1 MVEAHDLP
9 LTGAQAGIWFAQ
21 HLDPSNP
28 IYNTGER
35 IDLRGPLA
43 PDVLV
48 AAIGDAVDE
57 ADALH
62 VRFTTVDGEPRQVPL
77 GAEER
82 AAWSVTRVDLRGE
95 ADPEAAAR
103 DWMAGALGQ
112 PVDLDRGP
120 LFAQAL
126 LRLADD
132 HHVWFHSYHHVV
144 MDAYGFSLIARR
156 VAALYAARLA
166 VDEAPVRRAGTLA
179 ELVAA
184 DADARERR
192 REDDRAFWADRFP
205 GPPEPATL
213 GRGSRRS
220 SSTFLRRGST
230 LPAAAVEEM
239 EAAARAG
246 GGHWPELVL
255 AAVALY
261 LHRLAGAPDVVLGV
275 PMMGRLG
282 GAAST
287 TAARTPGMLVNIV
300 PLRLAPTPAT
310 TVGELV
316 GAVAAELAAV
326 RDHQHYRFEDLRRD
340 LRLDAGAGTAGARG
354 EAALVGPWVN
364 VKPFADKLRFGA
376 ETTGT
381 ARPVSGGPVHDL
393 AVNVQRQP
401 DGSLVLDLDANPA
414 TYDADALAGHHRR
427 LAALLATLAATPPER
442 AIGAVPLLDDAE
454 RDAALAAGTG
464 APLSSL
470 PGGDLTAVLAAAAAA
485 HPDRVAVTG
494 PGGPS
499 LTHAELDRRA
509 RGLAARLR
517 AAGAGPDRLVAIAL
531 PRTPELVVAVLA
543 CVHAGAGW
551 MPLDTDA
558 PAARLALVVED
569 AMPTLALVAPET
581 ADALPGVAT
590 LDVTAAP
597 TQPGRPGDLPPVDD
611 AHVAHVIHTSGSTG
625 RPKGV
630 VVPRDALRTF
640 LLDMHGRTGLR
651 PGGELVAVTTI
662 GFDIAALELLVP
674 VLAGACV
681 VVAPRRTVQDPAA
694 LADLL
699 REHPDAVVQ
708 ATPTLWR
715 ALADVAPEVLAG
727 RTALVG
733 GEALP
738 ASLAA
743 DLDTAGADVTNLYGP
758 TETTVWSTAAH
769 VSENHGQDR
778 EMRSHR
784 APPIGRAITG
794 TRTRVLDRALQDV
807 PDDVVGELYIAG
819 AGLARGYLGRPSLTA
834 SRFVADPTGEP
845 GARMYRT
852 GDLVRRDASGVL
864 HYLGRADDQVKVR
877 GHRVEPGEIEAALDA
892 LDGIARSVVSLR
904 EDRLVAHVIADDG
917 REPSTAEVRERLA
930 GTLPEHMLPAA
941 VAVVDAFPLTANGKV
956 DKARLPA
963 PALDATAP
971 RREPAGPVEA
981 ALCAVV
987 AEVLGVASVDPDDDF
1002 FALGGHSLLATR
1014 VVARAG
1020 DRLGGTLTVRD
1031 VFDAPTPAGLAAR
1044 LDPAGDH
1051 TDAVA
1056 PLVPRTDRT
1065 TEPPLSPAQQ
1075 RLWFLHRLHG
1085 PSATYNI
1092 PAVLRLRGALD
1103 TDALRAAVGDLV
1115 ARHEALRT
1123 VPVEDDEGVA
1133 RQHVVTDPEV
1143 PWTRIARPD
1152 DVEAAI
1158 DEAARTVVDVGTTIP
1173 VNATLIGDGSG
1184 DGSDHVLVLVVH
1196 HLAADEWS
1204 LATLAD
1210 DLAAAYA
1217 ARRAGRAPDR
1227 APLAVQYADHTVWD
1241 AARLGDIDDAGSRAG
1256 AQLAWWRERLAGLP
1270 EEIALPT
1277 DRPRPAEPSGAGGVV
1292 RFTVDGELHRGVRAL
1307 ARDTGTTTFMVLHAA
1322 FAALLTGMGAG
1333 TDIAVGSPVTGRTD
1347 PALDPLVGLFV
1358 NNVVLRVDTGGHPT
1372 GRELLARVREAD
1384 LDAVA
1389 HADVPFERVV
1399 QALDPG
1405 RALARHPL
1413 FQVMLSYREVRA
1425 EGPSMPGL
1433 DASLELRETG
1443 TAKFDLTVD
1452 LTETRGTD
1460 GLEGFVEHALD
1471 LYDEATVQA
1480 LLDRWRRLL
1489 AALVA
1494 EPDRVVDTLPLV
1506 DLAEHDRLV
1515 AAGVGPRAVTDGRSL
1530 PERIAAVADGSPD
1543 GVAVRCGDET
1553 LTYRALVDRA
1563 GALAGALRDAG
1574 AGPGALV
1581 GVALPRTPQL
1591 VVALLAVLGSGAAY
1605 LPLDPEHPTA
1615 RTQQVLDDAAPVA
1628 VVAEAGFD
1636 AGPVPVVAP
1645 DAGGDVT
1652 PMGGP
1657 VGDETVYT
1665 IYTSGSTGRPKGVV
1679 VPAGALEAFL
1689 GTMGERLPLGPG
1701 DRWVAVTTVSF
1712 DIAALE
1718 LWLPLVCG
1726 AEVVLARREEILDP
1740 PALAWLISGS
1750 AVTQA
1755 TPTLWQALVSDEA
1768 VDPAATLAGVRVLVG
1783 GEALPPAL
1791 GARLAAAAAEVT
1803 NVYGPTETTIWST
1816 AAHVSGIRGHD
1827 REFRSHGLGSP
1838 LAGERAYVLGA
1849 GLQPVPDGVVG
1860 ELYLGGVGVTR
1871 GYHARPDLTAERFV
1885 ADPHGAPGERMY
1897 RTGDLARRDP
1907 DGGLHY
1913 LGRVDDQVKVRG
1925 FRIELGDVTAALEAT
1940 DGVAAAAAV
1949 VRAGTGDAPAR
1960 LLGYVVGDPTA
1971 DPAPDP
1977 ETVRAAVAQR
1987 LPEHMVPVAVTVLDA
2002 FPTTPNGKID
2012 TRALPE
2018 PDVEGAPAGGGRA
2031 PETDGERALCAVF
2044 AEVLAVPE
2052 VAAVGA
2058 DSDFFALGGDSIA
2071 SIRVV
2076 GRARAHGWAIA
2087 ARDVF
2092 TRRTPAALAAAA
2104 TPVAE
2109 TDGHTAPST
2118 PLVTLDDDE
2127 LEDITDG
2134 WDAEWSV
2141 P

>member
-1 MVEAHDLP
+1 MVEARDLP

-28 IYNTGER
+28 IYTTGER

-62 VRFTTVDGEPRQVPL
+62 VRFTTVDGEPRQTPL
-77 GAEER
+77 APDER

-103 DWMAGALGQ
+103 DWMADALAQ

-120 LFAQAL
+120 LFAQAV

-166 VDEAPVRRAGTLA
+166 VDEAPARRAGTLA
-179 ELVAA
+179 ELVEA
-184 DADARERR
+184 DAEARARR
-192 REDDRAFWADRFP
+192 REDDRAFWAGRFP
-205 GPPEPATL
+205 GPPEPASL

-230 LPAAAVEEM
+230 LPAAAVEDM

-282 GAAST
+282 GKDASKA
-287 TAARTPGMLVNIV
+287 AARTPGMLVNIV

-326 RDHQHYRFEDLRRD
+326 RDHQHHRFEDLRRD
-340 LRLDAGAGTAGARG
+340 LRLDSAGGSRG

-364 VKPFADKLRFGA
+364 VKPFADRLRFGA

-414 TYDADALAGHHRR
+414 TYDADTLEGHHRR
-427 LAALLATLAATPPER
+427 LAALLATLATTPADRP
-442 AIGAVPLLDDAE
+442 IGAVPLLDDDE

-464 APLSSL
+464 APASSL
-470 PGGDLTAVLAAAAAA
+470 PAGDLTAVLAAAATA

-509 RGLAARLR
+509 RALAARLR
-517 AAGAGPDRLVAIAL
+517 DAGAGPEALVAIAL
-531 PRTPELVVAVLA
+531 PRTPDLVVAVLA

-551 MPLDTDA
+551 LPLDTDA

-569 AMPTLALVAPET
+569 AAPTLALVTPET

-590 LDVTAAP
+590 LDVTAAAGE
-597 TQPGRPGDLPPVDD
+597 PGEPGDLPPVDD

-630 VVPRDALRTF
+630 VVPRAALRTF
-640 LLDMHGRTGLR
+640 LLDMHGRTGLE

-699 REHPDAVVQ
+699 REHPGAVVQ

-743 DLDTAGADVTNLYGP
+743 DLDAAGADVTNLYGP
-758 TETTVWSTAAH
+758 TETTVWSTSTH
-769 VSENHGQDR
+769 VSALPSHSSKDR
-778 EMRSHR
+778 SRG

-807 PDDVVGELYIAG
+807 PDDVVGELHIAG

-834 SRFVADPTGEP
+834 SRFVADPTGDP

-852 GDLVRRDASGVL
+852 GDLVRRDTDGVL
-864 HYLGRADDQVKVR
+864 HYVGRGDDQVKVR

-904 EDRLVAHVIADDG
+904 EDRLVAHVIADGG
-917 REPSTAEVRERLA
+917 RAPSTAEVRERLA

-963 PALDATAP
+963 PALDATTP

-981 ALCAVV
+981 ALCAIV

-1044 LDPAGDH
+1044 LDPGGAGDDP
-1051 TDAVA
+1051 DAAA
-1056 PLVPRTDRT
+1056 PLVPRTDRD

-1085 PSATYNI
+1085 PSPTYNI

-1103 TDALRAAVGDLV
+1103 ADALRAAVGDLV
-1115 ARHEALRT
+1115 DRHEALRT
-1123 VPVEDDEGVA
+1123 VPREDEDGVA
-1133 RQHVVTDPEV
+1133 RQHVVADSEV
-1143 PWTRIARPD
+1143 PWTRVERPD
-1152 DVEAAI
+1152 DLEAAI
-1158 DEAARTVVDVGTTIP
+1158 DEAARTVIDVGTTIP
-1173 VNATLIGDGSG
+1173 VTATLIGDGE
-1184 DGSDHVLVLVVH
+1184 DHVLVLVVH

-1210 DLAAAYA
+1210 DLAVAYA
-1217 ARRAGRAPDR
+1217 ARRAGHAPDR
-1227 APLAVQYADHTVWD
+1227 APLPVQYADHTVWD
-1241 AARLGDIDDAGSRAG
+1241 AARLGDPADAGSRAG
-1256 AQLAWWRERLAGLP
+1256 AQLAWWREHLAGLP

-1277 DRPRPAEPSGAGGVV
+1277 DRPRPAEPSGAGGVL

-1322 FAALLTGMGAG
+1322 FAALLTGLGAG

-1372 GRELLARVREAD
+1372 GRELLARVRDAD

-1480 LLDRWRRLL
+1480 LLDRWQRLL

-1494 EPDRVVDTLPLV
+1494 EPDRVVDTLLLV
-1506 DLAEHDRLV
+1506 DPAERERLV

-1530 PERIAAVADGSPD
+1530 PERVAAVADGAPD
-1543 GVAVRCGDET
+1543 AVAVRCGDET

-1581 GVALPRTPQL
+1581 GVALPRGPQL

-1605 LPLDPEHPTA
+1605 LPLDPEHPAA

-1636 AGPVPVVAP
+1636 AGSVPVVGP
-1645 DAGGDVT
+1645 DARGDHT
-1652 PMGGP
+1652 MAGP
-1657 VGDETVYT
+1657 TGDETVYT

-1679 VPAGALEAFL
+1679 VPAGALDAFL
-1689 GTMGERLPLGPG
+1689 GAMGERLPLGPG

-1718 LWLPLVCG
+1718 VWLPLVRG
-1726 AEVVLARREEILDP
+1726 AEVVLARREELLDP
-1740 PALAWLISGS
+1740 PALARLVADAS
-1750 AVTQA
+1750 VVQA
-1755 TPTLWQALVSDEA
+1755 TPTLWQALLSDEG

-1816 AAHVSGIRGHD
+1816 ASHVSSYRAY
-1827 REFRSHGLGSP
+1827 RRANYSHGIGTP

-1885 ADPHGAPGERMY
+1885 ADPFGAPGERMY
-1897 RTGDLARRDP
+1897 RTGDLARRDASHDP
-1907 DGGLHY
+1907 EKRGELQY

-1925 FRIELGDVTAALEAT
+1925 FRIELGDVTAALEAA
-1940 DGVAAAAAV
+1940 DGVSAAAAV
-1949 VRAGTGDAPAR
+1949 VRAGTGEAPAR
-1960 LLGYVVGDPTA
+1960 LLGYVVGDA
-1971 DPAPDP
+1971 DPEA
-1977 ETVRAAVAQR
+1977 VRAAVAAR

-2044 AEVLAVPE
+2044 AEVLDVPE
-2052 VAAVGA
+2052 VAAVSA

-2092 TRRTPAALAAAA
+2092 TRRTPAALAAVAA
-2104 TPVAE
+2104 PAEETPSN
-2109 TDGHTAPST
+2109 GHGAPHT
-2118 PLVTLDDDE
+2118 PMVTLDEDE
-2127 LEDITDG
+2127 LDDLTDG